1 MPETQSK
8 AFQKFMR
15 TYNRAFGMVGRH
27 YVVAKEFLR
36 SNPGKPWNETHDDL
50 FRAGI
55 VLAVAAMDSY
65 FTDRFC
71 EGLVP
76 YLKKDKINKALIV
89 LLEDSGF
96 NTQTALE
103 MFQMQR
109 PHRRLSNMM
118 RNKLDLY
125 VTQNLQN
132 VNHLYK
138 AFGYDNFVQSAQGIV
153 RRKTIEGSVKI
164 LVDRRHEIVHQGDYN
179 SHGKLNKVDFAK
191 LVKRIG
197 DIKLLVEGCEK
208 LLAKKG
214 I

>member
-36 SNPGKPWNETHDDL
+36 SNPGEPWNETHDDL

-76 YLKKDKINKALIV
+76 YLKKHKLNKALIN
-89 LLEDSGF
+89 LLETSGF
-96 NTQTALE
+96 NTEKALE
-103 MFQMQR
+103 MFQMER
-109 PHRRLSNMM
+109 PKSRLSSMM
-118 RNKLDLY
+118 RKYLDLL
-125 VTQNLQN
+125 VTQNFGA
-132 VNHLYK
+132 VNKLFT
-138 AFGYDNFVQSAQGIV
+138 AFGFKNFVEEAQKIV
-153 RRKTIEGSVKI
+153 RRKSIVTSIKI
-164 LVDRRHEIVHQGDYN
+164 LVKRRHKIVHQGDYN
-179 SHGKLNKVDFAK
+179 SHGKLNKVDFAR
-191 LVKRIG
+191 LCKRIG
-197 DIKLLVEGCEK
+197 DIKQLVEGCEK
-208 LLAKKG
+208 VLAKKG